1 MSNPHDGE
9 PAPDAGQDA
18 AHGGNHQ
25 ANGGTAGA
33 TGGQTSGETLE
44 AQLSEMKDRWMRAL
58 AEAENIR
65 KRADRDRQEAN
76 QYAIAKFAR
85 DMLNVADNFARAI
98 NAVPKDTAIPEGLRG
113 LVEGIVATERE
124 MIGILERHGVKRVD
138 PKAGDKFDPNLHQ
151 GIAEVPTPGMPTG
164 AIVQV
169 IQPGYTIAERLL
181 RPAMVAVARAADPA
195 PDGAPGSS
203 VDVNA

>member
-1 MSNPHDGE
+1 MTHAENGE
-9 PAPDAGQDA
+9 PRHDEAATGPAANGQAGAPDAA
-18 AHGGNHQ
+18 A
-25 ANGGTAGA
+25 AAGVD
-33 TGGQTSGETLE
+33 TPLE
-44 AQLSEMKDRWMRAL
+44 AQLAEMKDRWMRAL

-65 KRADRDRQEAN
+65 KRAERDRQDAG

-138 PKAGDKFDPNLHQ
+138 PKQGDKFDPNLHQ
-151 GIAEVPTPGMPTG
+151 AIAEVPMPGMPTG

-181 RPAMVAVARAADPA
+181 RPAMVAVARAADSA
-195 PDGAPGSS
+195 PDATPGSA